1 MPKPKPTIPGSV
13 PQAPL
18 ADRGAARRESFDVAG
33 KHLYFIGIGGCGMSG
48 LARMLRERGGLIS
61 GSDKEPSD
69 TTASLVAEGIH
80 VGFDQSTAA
89 LPEACDLVVAS
100 AAIKH
105 DHPQILAAIDRGIP
119 VLTYAEAL
127 GKSMLGTTGVAVAGT
142 HGKSSTVAMLGHILI
157 QCGLDPTVIV
167 GATCA
172 QLAEEPDTT
181 DRTERTSA
189 PQTASRKP
197 QTASP
202 TGFRLGGPTIPIGPL
217 AGGPG
222 LLLAEACEFNR
233 SFHNY
238 KPVIGA
244 IMSVEADHLDI
255 YGTLDAVVESFHQFA
270 KLVATA
276 KLGGRLLIA
285 HDGAH
290 RRTVTAGLECEV
302 FTLGYNPA
310 ADYHVTFDQPTRTVC
325 LRQQGKPILS
335 WTLNIPGDHMA
346 MNSAFAATIALWLG
360 ADPRLISAALAT
372 FQGVD
377 RRMQKLGVKDLSPIT
392 KLTTRVR
399 GLHLVDDPGGAATSP
414 ERERAGSS
422 GGPALRAGTAPLSP
436 QELTPTRSGLVD
448 PILGVT
454 VYDDYGHHPTEID
467 CTLRALR
474 EFEKP
479 ETRNGRL
486 ICVFQ
491 PHQHSRTRHLLEEF
505 TQSFSHADI
514 VIVPHIYFVR
524 DSEAEKQKISSQDL
538 VDRLRKKGV
547 HAMHLYPFEAIV
559 EQLQNICRPG
569 DLLVVMGAGP
579 VWQVAHA
586 FMKAGA

>member
-1 MPKPKPTIPGSV
+1 MPKPTPPTPMTRR
-13 PQAPL
+13 PADAA
-18 ADRGAARRESFDVAG
+18 ADRFDVAG

-48 LARMLRERGGLIS
+48 LARMFRERGAIVS
-61 GSDKEPSD
+61 GSDKESSE
-69 TTASLVAEGIH
+69 TTDALLAEGIA
-80 VGFDQSTAA
+80 VGFDQATPAV
-89 LPEACDLVVAS
+89 PEACDLVVAS
-100 AAIKH
+100 AAVKP
-105 DHPQILAAIDRGIP
+105 DHPQVIAAINRGIP
-119 VLTYAEAL
+119 VLSYAEAL
-127 GKSMLGTTGVAVAGT
+127 GKGMLGTTGVAIAGT

-157 QCGLDPTVIV
+157 QCRLEPTVIV

-172 QLAEEPDTT
+172 QLAEGPDGAGAADAARGTAHP
-181 DRTERTSA
+181 A
-189 PQTASRKP
+189 PA
-197 QTASP
+197 A
-202 TGFRLGGPTIPIGPL
+202 TGFRLGSPTIPMGPM
-217 AGGPG
+217 AGAPG

-238 KPVIGA
+238 KPTIAA
-244 IMSVEADHLDI
+244 ITSVEADHLDI
-255 YGTLDAVVESFHQFA
+255 YGSLDAVVESFHQFA
-270 KLVATA
+270 KLVAPA
-276 KLGGRLLIA
+276 ARGGRLLIA

-302 FTLGYNPA
+302 FTIGFNPA
-310 ADYHVTFDQPTRTVC
+310 ADYHVTYDQPTRTVC
-325 LRQQGKPILS
+325 LRRDGKPILS
-335 WTLNIPGDHMA
+335 WVLNIPGEHMA

-360 ADPRLISAALAT
+360 AEPARISAALAS
-372 FQGVD
+372 FRGVD
-377 RRMQKLGVKDLSPIT
+377 RRMQFLGVKPLSPASR
-392 KLTTRVR
+392 LATRVR
-399 GLHLVDDPGGAATSP
+399 GLHLETDA
-414 ERERAGSS
+414 ERERSVASEHGMAPPVL
-422 GGPALRAGTAPLSP
+422 PAPA
-436 QELTPTRSGLVD
+436 RSRPGFVD
-448 PILGVT
+448 PSLGVS

-479 ETRNGRL
+479 EARNGRL

-586 FMKAGA
+586 YLKAGA